1 MAVNVEQIRSEV
13 LEIEKACMALRATG
27 GTRFRK
33 HFKASEKELS
43 HYAAAVPGALK
54 LTMLRMLAGQMLAER
69 IGKAA
74 ELEVL
79 FGELVK
85 TVMRGSPF
93 KAPPKGKEPEAP
105 VERLPPER
113 GTGRGA
119 DHGI

>member
-1 MAVNVEQIRSEV
+1 MAINVEQIRSEI

-33 HFKASEKELS
+33 HFKASEKELAR
-43 HYAAAVPGALK
+43 YAAAVPGALK

-69 IGKAA
+69 IGKAD
-74 ELEVL
+74 ELDMLTE
-79 FGELVK
+79 EMVK
-85 TVMRGSPF
+85 TMLHGSPF
-93 KAPPKGKEPEAP
+93 KTPPKVKASEAAAPREP
-105 VERLPPER
+105 VVI